1 VATCQA
7 KRTRH
12 HAPLCVSCRIRPVQN
27 RGPVLFDA
35 RPLDALL
42 RDVRAECYRYATEIG
57 PIDTPYHMLM
67 VAAIHEGAQATTAL
81 VLESLDQLDLPK
93 SRPVLSGLWEE
104 VREYRRFYR
113 RNYEALK
120 RSFTLA
126 CNRVLR
132 PRMVA
137 EEEVVESWRA
147 CERLSWE
154 PKPLMTLRVAFFG
167 ELELTDADRHTRQVL
182 ERCPLLK
189 HLIASQHPSGAS
201 QTMMITGLSQA
212 LNERCPSAQELWSR
226 ILNRHAVDAPEPD
239 DPARYRE
246 PLTPSE
252 LHRGLCAAFLLGP
265 VLESIEVI
273 SMRFEGSAVRLL
285 AEKVDELFAVPLHVA
300 LVAPLH
306 AVLPVDASGGV
317 TPESPAPLVIL
328 GKPGDEPTVNGVRKT
343 KLTTPRYNVVK
354 ALLAA
359 GDGGLSKDSLANE
372 SGHGDAHRVLKRLA
386 DSDPDWAL
394 VIQMAGKTGCR
405 YRIRRNLPTSPAIS
419 RKAPTKRHKG

>member
-1 VATCQA
+1 
-7 KRTRH
+7 
-12 HAPLCVSCRIRPVQN
+12 
-27 RGPVLFDA
+27 
-35 RPLDALL
+35 
-42 RDVRAECYRYATEIG
+42 
-57 PIDTPYHMLM
+57 
-67 VAAIHEGAQATTAL
+67 
-81 VLESLDQLDLPK
+81 
-93 SRPVLSGLWEE
+93 
-104 VREYRRFYR
+104 
-113 RNYEALK
+113 
-120 RSFTLA
+120 
-126 CNRVLR
+126 
-132 PRMVA
+132 MVA

-167 ELELTDADRHTRQVL
+167 ELELTDADRHTQQVL

-189 HLIASQHPSGAS
+189 HLIASQPPFGAS
-201 QTMMITGLSQA
+201 QMMMTTELSLA
-212 LNERCPSAQELWSR
+212 LKERCPSAQELWSR

-300 LVAPLH
+300 LAAPLH
-306 AVLPVDASGGV
+306 AVLPVDASGSV

-328 GKPGDEPTVNGVRKT
+328 GKPGDEPTVNDVRKT
-343 KLTTPRYNVVK
+343 KLTTSQYDVVK
-354 ALLAA
+354 ALLAT
-359 GDGGLSKDSLANE
+359 GDDGLSKDSLANE
-372 SGHGDAHRVLKRLA
+372 SNHGDANRILKRLA
-386 DSDPDWAL
+386 DSDPDWDS
-394 VIQMAGKTGCR
+394 VIQMAGKAGCR

-419 RKAPTKRHKG
+419 RKAPTKRNKG